1 MIIDN
6 ETKARE
12 EELLEQETLKFQEA
26 WSEGDARKISHFFTE
41 DCRRVGAFGEIQDS
55 RAEVEAA
62 YKMLLERALPG
73 SKLLKQGKVTR
84 FLTPD
89 LAIWQESFQI
99 LSPDSPEKIKGYVVL
114 IMKKEEGKWMILEMH
129 PKIYPL
135 PQQASI

>member
-1 MIIDN
+1 MIIDD
-6 ETKARE
+6 EIKVRE
-12 EELLEQETLKFQEA
+12 EEALEQETLKFQVA
-26 WSEGDARKISHFFTE
+26 WSEGDAGKISRFFTE
-41 DCRRVGAFGEIQDS
+41 DCRRVGAFGEIQNG

-73 SKLLKQGKVTR
+73 AKLLKQGKVTR
-84 FLTPD
+84 FLTLD

-129 PKIYPL
+129 PKIFPNPSHTTL
-135 PQQASI
+135 